1 MGDMRVLDPDQN
13 PTLLQSLRNDVIMIG
28 LNISR
33 PFSEPFRNFHDA
45 SGKAHDYKLRYA
57 FAGTEYYGAY
67 MTDFIK
73 GVVIL
78 NSKHLLLKLRGNPSL
93 VRENVERLL
102 AEFDDLHC
110 ERPLIFAFGT
120 EAFRLVTNNLPP
132 DRYSRVIPLQHYSRY
147 VSKEEYRQRV
157 LGEVGVS

>member
-1 MGDMRVLDPDQN
+1 MVDRDTFDRIRERPGGYASWAVWARATGKPKSNVGDMRVLDPDQN
-13 PTLLQSLRNDVIMIG
+13 PTLLQTLRNDVIMVG

-45 SGKAHDYKLRYA
+45 GGKAHDYKLRYA

-73 GVVIL
+73 GVVML

-102 AEFDDLHC
+102 AEFDDLHG
-110 ERPLIFAFGT
+110 ERP
-120 EAFRLVTNNLPP
+120 
-132 DRYSRVIPLQHYSRY
+132 
-147 VSKEEYRQRV
+147 
-157 LGEVGVS
+157 